1 MSLTLILPRLL
12 FLYALVVVDGSS
24 LRIIV
29 IVLWFTVHAARTT
42 SPHANTWYPLLHPC
56 WCNVPISCT
65 SSLTTLSLTNSP
77 HPHPLRI
84 SPWCVLVFYFCWISV
99 NVNYQLDIT
108 GHAVL
113 GWAPGWWWWIV
124 LGRRMHAWW
133 NGNSYKQRMCAT
145 CCSWSTRSYM
155 SCLVLVLLLFLH
167 WFVGVMERVP
177 CWGPFMASFCE

>member
-1 MSLTLILPRLL
+1 MP
-12 FLYALVVVDGSS
+12 LVVVDRSS
-24 LRIIV
+24 LKIIV
-29 IVLWFTVHAARTT
+29 IVSWFTVHGARTT
-42 SPHANTWYPLLHPC
+42 SPHANTWYPLLHSC

-113 GWAPGWWWWIV
+113 GRAPGWWWIV
-124 LGRRMHAWW
+124 LGRRQRMHAWW

-155 SCLVLVLLLFLH
+155 SCPVLLLLFLH
-167 WFVGVMERVP
+167 WLVGVMERVP
-177 CWGPFMASFCE
+177 CWGPFMRSFCE